1 MNRITSIIKGIFV
14 SIRNWILFLYSIR
27 KEKFGA
33 NSPELI
39 LKVIMNLVALETPYY
54 KNVIYC
60 GRSVEKSNKLLQALI
75 TSYLETKS
83 EVTLNQILE
92 VLKEEFIRRENHG
105 RQQF

>member
-1 MNRITSIIKGIFV
+1 MNRITSIKRTFI
-14 SIRNWILFLYSIR
+14 SIRNWILFSCSLR
-27 KEKFGA
+27 KEIFGA

-60 GRSVEKSNKLLQALI
+60 RRSVEKSKELLQALI

-92 VLKEEFIRRENHG
+92 VLKEEFIRREEHG
-105 RQQF
+105 RKQF

>member
-1 MNRITSIIKGIFV
+1 MNRITNIKRTFV
-14 SIRNWILFLYSIR
+14 SIRNWILFSCSLR
-27 KEKFGA
+27 KEIFGA

-54 KNVIYC
+54 KNIIYC
-60 GRSVEKSNKLLQALI
+60 GRSTEKSKELLQALI

-92 VLKEEFIRRENHG
+92 VIKEEFIKREEHG
-105 RQQF
+105 RKQF

>member
-1 MNRITSIIKGIFV
+1 MNRITNIKRAFI
-14 SIRNWILFLYSIR
+14 SIRNWILFLYSLR

-54 KNVIYC
+54 KNIIYC
-60 GRSVEKSNKLLQALI
+60 GRSTEKSKELLQVLI

-92 VLKEEFIRRENHG
+92 VLKEEFIKREEHG
-105 RQQF
+105 RKQF

>member
-1 MNRITSIIKGIFV
+1 MNRINNIKRTFI
-14 SIRNWILFLYSIR
+14 SIRNWILFSCSLR

-60 GRSVEKSNKLLQALI
+60 GRDIEKSKELLQVLI
-75 TSYLETKS
+75 SSYIETKS

-92 VLKEEFIRRENHG
+92 VLKEEFIRREEHG
-105 RQQF
+105 RKQF